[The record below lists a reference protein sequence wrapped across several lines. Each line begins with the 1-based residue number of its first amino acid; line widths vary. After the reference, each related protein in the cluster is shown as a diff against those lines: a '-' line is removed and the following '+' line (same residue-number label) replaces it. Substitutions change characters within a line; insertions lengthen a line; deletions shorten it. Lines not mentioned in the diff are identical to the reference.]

1 MRRLPVV
8 FATLVTA
15 AALLLAGCTTAAQ
28 PAPPAPG
35 GADQG
40 PLIVYSGRNE
50 NLIGPLIE
58 RFREDTGL
66 AVEVRYGDTAELA
79 ATILE
84 EGDRSPADV
93 YLAQDAGALGAL
105 AAAGRLA
112 PLPDEILQRVDA
124 RFRDPDGRW
133 VGLSGRARVVVYHTL
148 TLEPEDLPD
157 SIYGFTDP
165 AWRGRIGWA
174 PTNGS
179 FQAFVTA
186 LRLTD
191 GEEAARD
198 WLEGIQANEP
208 RVYANNTA
216 IVQAVGAGE
225 IEVGLVNHYYLY
237 RFLAEEGED
246 FPARNYTPRAGG
258 AGAMMNVAG
267 AGVLGTST
275 RREAA
280 EAFLRYMLSE
290 DAQRHLSEET
300 FEYPLASGVAPHP
313 LVTPLEELAV
323 PDIDLGSLADL
334 EETLRLLQGVG
345 VL

>member
-28 PAPPAPG
+28 PAPPASG

>member
-1 MRRLPVV
+1 MRRLPLV

>member
-1 MRRLPVV
+1 M
-8 FATLVTA
+8 
-15 AALLLAGCTTAAQ
+15 
-28 PAPPAPG
+28 
-35 GADQG
+35 
-40 PLIVYSGRNE
+40 
-50 NLIGPLIE
+50 
-58 RFREDTGL
+58 
-66 AVEVRYGDTAELA
+66 RYGDTAELA

-345 VL
+345 SSSDGL